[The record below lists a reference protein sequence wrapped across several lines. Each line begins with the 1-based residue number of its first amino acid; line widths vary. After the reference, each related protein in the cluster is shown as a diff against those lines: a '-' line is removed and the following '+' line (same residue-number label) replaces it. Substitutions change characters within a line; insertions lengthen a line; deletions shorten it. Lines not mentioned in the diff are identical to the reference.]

1 MYVFFEKEIFE
12 IFFNYMIMMKKITMV
27 AALAVAALAADAQAP
42 ATAQGAVHGVNKADM
57 DMSVRPGDDFYQYA
71 GGGWLKANPMKP
83 EYSSYGVFNDLAETN
98 RKQIRELF
106 ENLSKEK
113 HAFGSVGQKVADLYN
128 MAMDSVRLNKEG
140 AAPLQKDLDKVKA
153 FSKKADFTAFIAD
166 QHLYKGNPFFG
177 IGVDTDLK
185 NSDLNV
191 MWLSAGTSGLP
202 DRDYYLNTDADSKK
216 KQEAYRAYL
225 SKIFQLSGYK
235 KKEAQKAAKV
245 IYNIEYQ
252 FAEAEMSRA
261 EARDYNKLYNIYTI
275 DMLQKD
281 YPAIQ
286 WAKYFELMGVK
297 DVKQVILT
305 EPKVMAVAQKLMST
319 LSEQDIKYY
328 VAGLIIK
335 SSTSVLSDDF
345 VNANFDFYGRLLN
358 GQKEQ
363 KARWKRAL
371 GFPNSLLGEAVGELY
386 VNKYFAGESKAK
398 MLKLIDNLRKALATR
413 IANLAW
419 MNDTTKINALVKLN
433 SFTVKVGYPDKWR
446 DYSKLTIDPAKSLYD
461 NVAAATYV
469 ETLRNL
475 EKFGKPVDKSEWG
488 MTPQTV
494 NAYYNPTTNEICF
507 PAAILQAPFFDVN
520 ADDATNYGAIGV
532 VIGHEMTHG
541 FDDQGRNFN
550 ADGNMVDWWT
560 AGDSKRFT
568 AAAEKLAAQFDQIT
582 VVGDLKAN
590 GHLTLGENIADQ
602 GGLRISYDAF
612 KTTQQF
618 QEGKEIDGFTPAQRF
633 YLSYGRI
640 WAEHMTEEAIYQQTK
655 SDPHSIGRN
664 RVNATLRNIDTWYD
678 AFGVKEGDKM
688 WLAPAE
694 RAIVW

>member
-1 MYVFFEKEIFE
+1 
-12 IFFNYMIMMKKITMV
+12 MMKKITMV
-27 AALAVAALAADAQAP
+27 AALAVAALAADAHAP
-42 ATAQGAVHGVNKADM
+42 AAAQDAVHGVNKADM

-386 VNKYFAGESKAK
+386 VSKYFAGESKAK

-413 IANLAW
+413 IANLTW

-618 QEGKEIDGFTPAQRF
+618 QEGKKIDGFTPAQRF

>member
-1 MYVFFEKEIFE
+1 
-12 IFFNYMIMMKKITMV
+12 MMKKITMV

-42 ATAQGAVHGVNKADM
+42 AAVQGAVHGVNKADM

-166 QHLYKGNPFFG
+166 QHLYMGNPFFG

-235 KKEAQKAAKV
+235 KKEAEKAAKV

-275 DMLQKD
+275 DMLQKN

-386 VNKYFAGESKAK
+386 VSKYFAGESKAK

>member
-1 MYVFFEKEIFE
+1 
-12 IFFNYMIMMKKITMV
+12 
-27 AALAVAALAADAQAP
+27 
-42 ATAQGAVHGVNKADM
+42 
-57 DMSVRPGDDFYQYA
+57 
-71 GGGWLKANPMKP
+71 
-83 EYSSYGVFNDLAETN
+83 
-98 RKQIRELF
+98 
-106 ENLSKEK
+106 
-113 HAFGSVGQKVADLYN
+113 
-128 MAMDSVRLNKEG
+128 MDSVRLNKEG

-235 KKEAQKAAKV
+235 KKEAEKAAKV

-275 DMLQKD
+275 DMLQKN

-386 VNKYFAGESKAK
+386 VSKYFAGESKAK

-413 IANLAW
+413 IANLTW

-461 NVAAATYV
+461 NVVAATYV

-612 KTTQQF
+612 KTNQQF

>member
-1 MYVFFEKEIFE
+1 
-12 IFFNYMIMMKKITMV
+12 MKKITMV

-106 ENLSKEK
+106 ENLLKEK

-235 KKEAQKAAKV
+235 KKEAEKAAKV

-252 FAEAEMSRA
+252 FAEAKMSRA

-386 VNKYFAGESKAK
+386 VSKYFAGESKAK

>member
-1 MYVFFEKEIFE
+1 
-12 IFFNYMIMMKKITMV
+12 MIMMKKITMV
-27 AALAVAALAADAQAP
+27 AALAVAALAADAQVP
-42 ATAQGAVHGVNKADM
+42 AAAQGAVHGVNKADM

-235 KKEAQKAAKV
+235 KKEAEKAAKV

-386 VNKYFAGESKAK
+386 VSKYFAGESKAK

-413 IANLAW
+413 IANLTW

>member
-1 MYVFFEKEIFE
+1 
-12 IFFNYMIMMKKITMV
+12 MMKKITMV

-42 ATAQGAVHGVNKADM
+42 AAAQGAVHGVNKADM

-235 KKEAQKAAKV
+235 KKEAEKAAKV

-252 FAEAEMSRA
+252 FAEAKMSRA

-386 VNKYFAGESKAK
+386 VSKYFAGESKAK

-413 IANLAW
+413 IVNLTW

>member
-1 MYVFFEKEIFE
+1 
-12 IFFNYMIMMKKITMV
+12 MMKKITMA

-235 KKEAQKAAKV
+235 KKEAEKAAKV

-252 FAEAEMSRA
+252 FAEAKMSRA

-286 WAKYFELMGVK
+286 WAKYFKLMGVK

-386 VNKYFAGESKAK
+386 VSKYFAGESKAK

-413 IANLAW
+413 IANLTW

>member
-1 MYVFFEKEIFE
+1 
-12 IFFNYMIMMKKITMV
+12 MKKITMA

-57 DMSVRPGDDFYQYA
+57 DMSVRPVDDFYQYA

-235 KKEAQKAAKV
+235 KKEAEKAAKV

-252 FAEAEMSRA
+252 FAEAKMSRA

-413 IANLAW
+413 IANLTW

>member
-1 MYVFFEKEIFE
+1 
-12 IFFNYMIMMKKITMV
+12 MKKITMV

-42 ATAQGAVHGVNKADM
+42 AAAQGAVHGVNKADM

-235 KKEAQKAAKV
+235 KKEAEKAAKV

-252 FAEAEMSRA
+252 FAEAKMSRA

-386 VNKYFAGESKAK
+386 VSKYFAGESKAK

-640 WAEHMTEEAIYQQTK
+640 WAEHKTEEAIYQQTK

>member
-1 MYVFFEKEIFE
+1 
-12 IFFNYMIMMKKITMV
+12 MMKKITMV

-42 ATAQGAVHGVNKADM
+42 AAAQGAVHGVNKADM

-235 KKEAQKAAKV
+235 KKEAEKAAKV

-386 VNKYFAGESKAK
+386 VSKYFAGESKAK

-413 IANLAW
+413 IANLTW

-446 DYSKLTIDPAKSLYD
+446 DYSKLTIDPGKSLYD

>member
-1 MYVFFEKEIFE
+1 
-12 IFFNYMIMMKKITMV
+12 MMKKITMV

-42 ATAQGAVHGVNKADM
+42 AAAQGAVHGVNKADM

-166 QHLYKGNPFFG
+166 QHLYMGNPFFG

-235 KKEAQKAAKV
+235 KKEAEKAAKV

-252 FAEAEMSRA
+252 FAEVKMSRA

-386 VNKYFAGESKAK
+386 VSKYFAGESKAK

>member
-1 MYVFFEKEIFE
+1 
-12 IFFNYMIMMKKITMV
+12 MMKKITMV

-42 ATAQGAVHGVNKADM
+42 AAAQGAVHGVNKADM

-166 QHLYKGNPFFG
+166 QHLYMGNPFFG

-235 KKEAQKAAKV
+235 KKEAEKAAKV

-252 FAEAEMSRA
+252 FAEAKMSRA

-345 VNANFDFYGRLLN
+345 VNANFDFYGRMLN

-386 VNKYFAGESKAK
+386 VSKYFAGESKAK

-413 IANLAW
+413 IANLTW

-560 AGDSKRFT
+560 AGDSQRFT

-618 QEGKEIDGFTPAQRF
+618 QEGKEIDGFTPVQRF

>member
-1 MYVFFEKEIFE
+1 
-12 IFFNYMIMMKKITMV
+12 MMKKITMV
-27 AALAVAALAADAQAP
+27 AALAADAQAP
-42 ATAQGAVHGVNKADM
+42 AVAQGAVHGVNKADM

-235 KKEAQKAAKV
+235 KKEAEKAAKV

-252 FAEAEMSRA
+252 FAEAKMSRA

-413 IANLAW
+413 IANLTW

>member
-1 MYVFFEKEIFE
+1 
-12 IFFNYMIMMKKITMV
+12 MMKKITMV

-42 ATAQGAVHGVNKADM
+42 AAAQGAVHGVNKADM

-235 KKEAQKAAKV
+235 KKEAEKAAKV

-345 VNANFDFYGRLLN
+345 VNANFDFYGRMLN

-386 VNKYFAGESKAK
+386 VSKYFAGESKAK

-413 IANLAW
+413 IANLTW